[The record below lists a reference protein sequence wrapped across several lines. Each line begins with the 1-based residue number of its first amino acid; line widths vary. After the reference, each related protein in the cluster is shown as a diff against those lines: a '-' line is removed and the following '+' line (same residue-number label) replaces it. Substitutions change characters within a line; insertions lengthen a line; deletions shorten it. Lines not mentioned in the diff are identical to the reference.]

1 MAATL
6 LLAGATGL
14 VGGHLLEL
22 ALDDVRVERVVSIAR
37 RPQPAAERLQTVVVD
52 FENLPDLETIWRA
65 DVAVCALGTTLKTAG
80 SREAFRRV
88 DHDMVLAFATH
99 ARRHGVA
106 SFGLVSAMG
115 ADSRSWFF
123 YNRVKGDAEA
133 AVSALD
139 FPSLT
144 VARPGLIGGTRGE
157 SRPAEALARSVVTAL
172 APVLPQRFRIN
183 PGRHIARVLLD
194 HVLAASPGTTFVSSA
209 EMT

>member
-22 ALDDVRVERVVSIAR
+22 ALQDARVERVVTIVR
-37 RPQPAAERLQTVVVD
+37 RPQPAAPRLQTVVVD
-52 FENLPDLETIWRA
+52 FEFLPDLETIWRA

-88 DHDMVLAFATH
+88 DHDMVLAFATR

-115 ADSRSWFF
+115 ADPRSWFF

-133 AVSALD
+133 AVAALA

-144 VARPGLIGGTRGE
+144 IARPGLMGGPRGE
-157 SRPAEALARSVVTAL
+157 SRPAEALAQSVVSAIT
-172 APVLPQRFRIN
+172 PVLPQRFRIN
-183 PGRHIARVLLD
+183 PGRRIARVLLD
-194 HVLAASPGTTFVSSA
+194 HVLAASPGTTIVSSS